1 MCLRYADTYNLAGG
15 VPTPNAQVMLMNS
28 LYDPDSTGTGH
39 QPLDY
44 DQFTAIYLK
53 YLVVEF
59 EYHLTLYNL
68 ATIGTKWVV
77 AMSETDI
84 SSRTVDALSE
94 IKYCKSG
101 IVGRADGGDCMVK
114 VSGRMP
120 LSKIMGQRILD
131 SDSSMYSNY
140 NASPADGAFFI
151 VKCASLDGTSN
162 ANMYV
167 KADIR
172 YHAFF
177 KDRNEPS
184 QS

>member
-1 MCLRYADTYNLAGG
+1 MDTYNLAGG
-15 VPTPNAQVMLMNS
+15 VPAPNAQVILMNS

-44 DQFTAIYLK
+44 DQLTAIYLK

-68 ATIGTKWVV
+68 ATIGTKWVI

-84 SSRTVDALSE
+84 SGRTVDALSE
-94 IKYCKSG
+94 SKFTKAG
-101 IVGRADGGDCMVK
+101 IIGRADGGDCMVR

-120 LSKIMGQRILD
+120 LSRIMGQRVLD
-131 SDSSMYSNY
+131 SDGSMYANY
-140 NASPADGAFFI
+140 NASPTDGAFFI
-151 VKCASLDGTSN
+151 IKAASLDAVSN
-162 ANMYV
+162 ANIYV
-167 KADIR
+167 KAEFIF
-172 YHAFF
+172 HAFF